1 MKKLLAALMLCVLFT
16 LPACAETMIANPWTE
31 TTPQEMIETLGLSF
45 ALPEGAENILY
56 RMLRSESL
64 AEAQFTLENAQCTA
78 RIKPAAEF
86 EDISG
91 MYYEP
96 WDSEEDCEISW
107 CPGRIM
113 TKQTEEES
121 IAVCLWY
128 DVVPGLMYS
137 VSASVPAGE
146 MINIHALA
154 EAMFA
159 PAQGD
164 ADADAAD
171 ILAEVLAGCTGYMGT
186 AGSSLKEAIAAQNLL
201 AFAKNHT
208 VDGETFAEAVAAL
221 TEEQRSELPD
231 TLESI
236 ATLIETAF
244 AGYNSVS
251 GLFDDA
257 GVGETMSQLIQDEAA
272 LNGWT
277 ALRSLL

>member
-1 MKKLLAALMLCVLFT
+1 MKKRIAALMVCFVLC

-56 RMLRSESL
+56 RMLESEGL
-64 AEAQFTLENAQCTA
+64 AEAQFTLESAQCTA
-78 RIKPAAEF
+78 RIKSAVEF

-96 WDSEEDCEISW
+96 WDSEEDCEIAW
-107 CPGRIM
+107 CPGRIL
-113 TKQTEEES
+113 TKQTEEAV

-146 MINIHALA
+146 MTDIHALA
-154 EAMFA
+154 EAMFD

-164 ADADAAD
+164 ADAAASD

-186 AGSSLKEAIAAQNLL
+186 AGSSLKEAIAAQSLL
-201 AFAKNHT
+201 SFAKNHAI
-208 VDGETFAEAVAAL
+208 DGETFAEAVSAL
-221 TEEQRSELPD
+221 TKEQKSELPAA
-231 TLESI
+231 LESI
-236 ATLIETAF
+236 AMLIETAF
-244 AGYNSVS
+244 ADYNSVK

-257 GVGETMSQLIQDEAA
+257 GVGEIMSTLIQDEAA

-277 ALRSLL
+277 ALRPLL